1 MLCKICEVYW
11 LIPGCQCSQAAKLVG
26 VAQDIV
32 ETESWEQMVYHCIR
46 VTKQNK
52 GPPMFTNTTEDYEK
66 RYKTLGMI
74 LHKPQDKVNH
84 RKLLDLVGVPDE
96 YIYQRND
103 DGKRGPT
110 ALSQRLSRWLKKVFP
125 ETKPLSSLESPA
137 SSAIST
143 TSTAIAYQ
151 RMMQKSLKKG
161 ILYF

>member
-1 MLCKICEVYW
+1 M
-11 LIPGCQCSQAAKLVG
+11 
-26 VAQDIV
+26 
-32 ETESWEQMVYHCIR
+32 
-46 VTKQNK
+46 KQNK
-52 GPPMFTNTTEDYEK
+52 GPPMFTNTAEDYEK
-66 RYKTLGMI
+66 RYKALVMI

-143 TSTAIAYQ
+143 TSTAIEV
-151 RMMQKSLKKG
+151 SLSVT
-161 ILYF
+161 ILDRD